1 MTREEAAKLA
11 TELDLDLDDMG
22 ICLACLSFVSMAID
36 RGDERKVAGEITY
49 IAPYLWDE
57 GLAQPVR
64 MSLRR
69 AEERGVANASEAI
82 AEVREK
88 GPRSR
93 TVRAIVRRLGA
104 DLSERAKGDLLKMGF
119 EPWPP
124 RGLFN

>member
-1 MTREEAAKLA
+1 MTRDEARELA
-11 TELDLDLDDMG
+11 TALDLDVDDLG

-36 RGDERKVAGEITY
+36 RGNEHKIRGEITRM
-49 IAPYLWDE
+49 APILWDE
-57 GLAQPVR
+57 GLEQPVR
-64 MSLRR
+64 MALRR
-69 AEERGVANASEAI
+69 ACERGIGNAHQALADI
-82 AEVREK
+82 DEK
-88 GPRSR
+88 GPRSA